1 MHDKL
6 KFGEGALEN
15 MVRLSGKTQE
25 YLTRATQRYYGKTP
39 MQIINDI
46 RINLN
51 IPAFFRI
58 SEPYFRER
66 LHRISAYH
74 AWLPRYFLT
83 IAASRRQPALHD
95 SGVNG

>member
-1 MHDKL
+1 MVKNTVEAMHDKL

-46 RINLN
+46 RINFAKTAGNYQL
-51 IPAFFRI
+51 FGDG
-58 SEPYFRER
+58 YC
-66 LHRISAYH
+66 
-74 AWLPRYFLT
+74 
-83 IAASRRQPALHD
+83 
-95 SGVNG
+95 V